1 MASISADLYRGKEK
15 QVEEFI
21 KETKEFLDTNWAIM
35 TEERIDELKEKANRL
50 IGRMEILREGL
61 KTEDLK
67 WKYQDLIAKLDD
79 CISSVKD
86 FWSKFGKNN

>member
-67 WKYQDLIAKLDD
+67 WKYQDLIAELDD